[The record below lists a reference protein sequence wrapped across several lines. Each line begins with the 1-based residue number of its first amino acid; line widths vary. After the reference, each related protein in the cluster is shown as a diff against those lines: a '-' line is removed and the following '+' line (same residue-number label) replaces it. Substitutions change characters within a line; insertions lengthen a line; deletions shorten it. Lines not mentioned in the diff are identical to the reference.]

1 MSECIIGLG
10 KCSYFY
16 IYILCSLML
25 SSFKNYISSSNVLIM
40 NDHKLVRNIYK
51 FTSYIFL
58 GILFNSILNRN
69 LQSKEKNEIN
79 RKQSTTIHFIF
90 YNALK
95 ISNKNNFLL
104 IIICSIYTIH
114 PIFIELLS
122 FFKLDSL
129 VFWTI
134 RYAFALIFTNY
145 YFPQSIY
152 IYIKN
157 FL

>member
-58 GILFNSILNRN
+58 GILFNSILNRI
-69 LQSKEKNEIN
+69 L
-79 RKQSTTIHFIF
+79 
-90 YNALK
+90 
-95 ISNKNNFLL
+95 
-104 IIICSIYTIH
+104 
-114 PIFIELLS
+114 
-122 FFKLDSL
+122 
-129 VFWTI
+129 
-134 RYAFALIFTNY
+134 
-145 YFPQSIY
+145 
-152 IYIKN
+152 
-157 FL
+157 

>member
-1 MSECIIGLG
+1 
-10 KCSYFY
+10 
-16 IYILCSLML
+16 ML

-95 ISNKNNFLL
+95 ISKK
-104 IIICSIYTIH
+104 
-114 PIFIELLS
+114 IF
-122 FFKLDSL
+122 F
-129 VFWTI
+129 
-134 RYAFALIFTNY
+134 Y
-145 YFPQSIY
+145 
-152 IYIKN
+152 
-157 FL
+157 